1 MTALDLFADVGAL
14 PPIARRTDPASS
26 HVAAAEMRATGAERS
41 QAARVLAALVE
52 TPGCTDL
59 ELASRHGLDRYV
71 VGRRTSWLR
80 TRGYLVDGEPRT
92 CRVSGRLAT
101 PRYPTQQTWS
111 D

>member
-1 MTALDLFADVGAL
+1 MNPPDLFDGVGAL
-14 PPIARRTDPASS
+14 PLARSSDPITS
-26 HVAAAEMRATGAERS
+26 HLAAAEVRGSGAERS
-41 QAARVLAALVE
+41 QAAKVLAALVE
-52 TPGCTDL
+52 TPGLTDL

-80 TRGYLVDGEPRT
+80 TRGYLTDGQPRT

-101 PRYPTQQTWS
+101 PRYPTQQAWS